1 MFDLDPAAIE
11 SLLHDGARQRGVT
24 IYAYRNLV
32 QATAIDAG
40 VTFERALQVVADFHK
55 MPSGERKVL
64 VEQLAILEERAARY
78 GVSVAKFVTIL
89 LGDDDGD
96 SPSRLNSTARIAA

>member
-1 MFDLDPAAIE
+1 MFDLDPASIDN
-11 SLLHDGARQRGVT
+11 LLQEGARQRGVT

-78 GVSVAKFVTIL
+78 GADSDGSRPGFR
-89 LGDDDGD
+89 DD
-96 SPSRLNSTARIAA
+96 LARHSDLMSLAVPR

>member
-1 MFDLDPAAIE
+1 
-11 SLLHDGARQRGVT
+11 
-24 IYAYRNLV
+24 
-32 QATAIDAG
+32 
-40 VTFERALQVVADFHK
+40 